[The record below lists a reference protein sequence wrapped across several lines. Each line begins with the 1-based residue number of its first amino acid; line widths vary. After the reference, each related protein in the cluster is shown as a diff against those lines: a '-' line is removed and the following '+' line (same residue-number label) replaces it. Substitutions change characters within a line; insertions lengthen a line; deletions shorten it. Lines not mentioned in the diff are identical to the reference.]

1 MKIIPFQRLCQILLR
16 LVATRGVMRD
26 IVGERVLPM
35 SQNLHYFCKYQKYFV
50 SLSAKRVGTMR
61 RLFVVIACLALWAEA
76 ANAQYKIEDIRQSY
90 ANVKE
95 HIGRMSG
102 EFPAEGT
109 PEEYYHLHVEQN
121 LPGTGGHHEHLRMY
135 YGELEGDVIYPP
147 HYLWFAT
154 RKYNFAVREYY
165 EEYLYDNKGQI
176 MFIYATNPD
185 VVFGEMYEFRLYY
198 DGQRLLKC
206 IVKQRKV
213 DEKNYREVYNGPAIP
228 EAYTETTDMLRGTAN
243 VNLRLFKQI
252 DDVAYPYSE
261 SNSGE

>member
-1 MKIIPFQRLCQILLR
+1 
-16 LVATRGVMRD
+16 
-26 IVGERVLPM
+26 
-35 SQNLHYFCKYQKYFV
+35 
-50 SLSAKRVGTMR
+50 
-61 RLFVVIACLALWAEA
+61 
-76 ANAQYKIEDIRQSY
+76 
-90 ANVKE
+90 
-95 HIGRMSG
+95 MSG

-135 YGELEGDVIYPP
+135 YGELERDDIYPP

-252 DDVAYPYSE
+252 EDVAYPYSE
-261 SNSGE
+261 TNSDGE